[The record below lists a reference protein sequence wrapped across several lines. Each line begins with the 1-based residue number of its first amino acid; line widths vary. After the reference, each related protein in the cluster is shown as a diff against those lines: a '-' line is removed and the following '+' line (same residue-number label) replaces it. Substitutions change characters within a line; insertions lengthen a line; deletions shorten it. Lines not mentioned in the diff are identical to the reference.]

1 MLIFQN
7 VKYVLVF
14 FYIVLFWPAIF
25 YFIKEII
32 LLYCNLSDEML
43 PSPGIKHYKQKVWF
57 LNFTDTQYKVAVDQK
72 SNFSKTF

>member
-14 FYIVLFWPAIF
+14 FTLCCSDLQC
-25 YFIKEII
+25 FILKEII

>member
-14 FYIVLFWPAIF
+14 FTLCCSDLQ
-25 YFIKEII
+25 YFILKEII

-43 PSPGIKHYKQKVWF
+43 PSPGIKHYKQKV
-57 LNFTDTQYKVAVDQK
+57 
-72 SNFSKTF
+72 

>member
-7 VKYVLVF
+7 VKHVLVF
-14 FYIVLFWPAIF
+14 FTLCCSDLQ
-25 YFIKEII
+25 YFILKEII